1 MNSDL
6 LKRLF
11 KAINQ
16 DNVEAINKIAQMIIK
31 EEQNKGHYKLAEQL
45 QTLLNTKAQRARG
58 MKEATNNNILSVVK
72 KQDSTLIELP
82 TSKRDN
88 TPLFSF
94 IEHSK
99 LRHHMI
105 LPTSI
110 ETKFTK
116 IEAEYTAQERL
127 MKYNLKPIKKILLYG
142 ESGCGKTMSA
152 ERLAWN
158 IGLPLLK
165 VRFDSLLS
173 SYFGESASNLRT
185 IFDTSIT
192 IPCVLLIDECDFI
205 ATARNSGRDIGEA
218 SRIVNMFLQLLDE
231 YEPIGLIVATT
242 NLKNKLDKALFRRF
256 DESFEMMK
264 PSLREI
270 ESVLKMTL
278 SSIKTC
284 RNFDWIGIAE
294 KMQGM
299 SYAEIVKIAQ
309 NSAKNIILSGKH
321 VLDNQTVYLYIKDS
335 KMNS

>member
-11 KAINQ
+11 RAINQ
-16 DNVEAINKIAQMIIK
+16 DNVEAINKLAQIIIK
-31 EEQNKGHYKLAEQL
+31 EEQAKGHHKLAEQL
-45 QTLLNTKAQRARG
+45 KSLLKSKTKRVNVI
-58 MKEATNNNILSVVK
+58 KEATNDNILSLVK
-72 KQDSTLIELP
+72 NHNSTLIELP
-82 TSKRDN
+82 TAKRDN
-88 TPLFSF
+88 SPLFSF
-94 IEHSK
+94 IERDK

-105 LPTSI
+105 LPNYI
-110 ETKFTK
+110 EEKFTK

-185 IFDTSIT
+185 IFDTSVN
-192 IPCVLLIDECDFI
+192 IPCVVLIDECDFI

-242 NLKNKLDKALFRRF
+242 NLKDKLDKALFRRF
-256 DESFEMMK
+256 DESFEMVK

-270 ESVLKMTL
+270 EKVLKMTL
-278 SSIKTC
+278 SSIHTSKD
-284 RNFDWIGIAE
+284 FDWIGLSD

-309 NSAKNIILSGKH
+309 NSAKSIILKGKH
-321 VLDNQTVYLYIKDS
+321 ILEDKMVYSYIEGLK
-335 KMNS
+335 

>member
-11 KAINQ
+11 RAINQ
-16 DNVEAINKIAQMIIK
+16 DNVEAINKLAQIIIK
-31 EEQNKGHYKLAEQL
+31 EEREKGHHKLAEQL
-45 QTLLNTKAQRARG
+45 QNLLKTKTKRANIA
-58 MKEATNNNILSVVK
+58 KEATHDNILSIVK
-72 KQDSTLIELP
+72 NSHSTLIELP

-105 LPTSI
+105 LPDNI
-110 ETKFTK
+110 EEKFAK

-185 IFDTSIT
+185 VFDTAIT
-192 IPCVLLIDECDFI
+192 IPCVVLIDECDFI
-205 ATARNSGRDIGEA
+205 ATSRNIGRDVGEA

-242 NLKNKLDKALFRRF
+242 NLKEKLDKALFRRF
-256 DESFEMMK
+256 DESFEMIK

-270 ESVLKMTL
+270 ENVLKITL
-278 SSIKTC
+278 SAIETNSEF
-284 RNFDWIGIAE
+284 NWIDLAD

-299 SYAEIVKIAQ
+299 SYAEVVKVAQ
-309 NSAKNIILSGKH
+309 NSAKITILKGAHILEDK
-321 VLDNQTVYLYIKDS
+321 VVYSYINEIKQQS
-335 KMNS
+335 

>member
-11 KAINQ
+11 RAINQ
-16 DNVEAINKIAQMIIK
+16 DNAEAINKLAQIIIK
-31 EEQNKGHYKLAEQL
+31 EEKEKGHYKLAEQL
-45 QTLLNTKAQRARG
+45 QNLLKTKTRRANTI
-58 MKEATNNNILSVVK
+58 KEATNNNILSVVENRN
-72 KQDSTLIELP
+72 SRLIELP
-82 TSKRDN
+82 TAKRDN

-105 LPTSI
+105 LHDFI
-110 ETKFTK
+110 EDKFTK
-116 IEAEYTAQERL
+116 IESEYTAQERL
-127 MKYNLKPIKKILLYG
+127 NKYNLKPIKKILLYG

-192 IPCVLLIDECDFI
+192 VPCVVLIDECDFI
-205 ATARNSGRDIGEA
+205 ATSRNSGRDIGEA

-231 YEPIGLIVATT
+231 YEPIGLIIATT
-242 NLKNKLDKALFRRF
+242 NLKDKLDKALFRRF
-256 DESFEMMK
+256 DESFEMIK
-264 PSLREI
+264 PSLKEI
-270 ESVLKMTL
+270 EKVLKMTL
-278 SSIKTC
+278 SSIETAK
-284 RNFDWIGIAE
+284 NFDWIGLSD

-309 NSAKNIILSGKH
+309 NSAKSIILNGIH
-321 VLDNQTVYLYIKDS
+321 VLDDKTVYSYINDMKH
-335 KMNS
+335 NS